1 MVGDENEKTFC
12 RLGILVDFFSH
23 STINGFMGGTA
34 VILILQQLKGV
45 FGMKHF
51 STKTNLVAV
60 VKSIVNNRQ
69 EVGIEQIKISAFFF
83 FFFWPH

>member
-1 MVGDENEKTFC
+1 
-12 RLGILVDFFSH
+12 
-23 STINGFMGGTA
+23 MGGTA

-83 FFFWPH
+83 FFFGLIDENSKRLSYEIKLLHIRIVFPKK